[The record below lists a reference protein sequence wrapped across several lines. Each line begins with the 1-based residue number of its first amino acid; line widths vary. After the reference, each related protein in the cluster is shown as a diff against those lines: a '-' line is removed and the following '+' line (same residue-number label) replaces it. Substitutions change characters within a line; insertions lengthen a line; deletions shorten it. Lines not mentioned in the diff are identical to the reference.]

1 MDMRIIL
8 ATSSR
13 HRKQAFKTLG
23 IKFSSRSSR
32 INEKFSRRP
41 VRPAKLVALLAKMKA
56 ESVAKN
62 EKDAIVLGF
71 DSVGWHKG
79 KILEKPS
86 SQQEAIKMLL
96 SLSGKT
102 HEFYTGVHIIRGK
115 RSLRRIVKTGVT
127 MRKLSFK
134 EVEKY
139 IKSDRRFR
147 SYAIGYD
154 PIGSYASCFVERIEG
169 SYNNLLFGIP
179 LETVVPMLRAL
190 GFQA

>member
-1 MDMRIIL
+1 MRIIL

-23 IKFSSRSSR
+23 IKFSAKGSR
-32 INEKFSRRP
+32 IDERFSGRP
-41 VRPAKLVALLAKMKA
+41 ALPAKLVALLAKMKA

-62 EKDAIVLGF
+62 EKNAIILGF

-86 SQQEAIKMLL
+86 LEREAVKMLL

-102 HEFYTGVHIIRGK
+102 HEFYTGIHIIRGK
-115 RSLRRIVKTGVT
+115 RAMNKVIKTKVT
-127 MRKLSFK
+127 MRKLSLK
-134 EVEKY
+134 EVKKY
-139 IKSDRRFR
+139 VKSDRRFR
-147 SYAIGYD
+147 SYAVGYD

-169 SYNNLLFGIP
+169 SYNNLLFGLP